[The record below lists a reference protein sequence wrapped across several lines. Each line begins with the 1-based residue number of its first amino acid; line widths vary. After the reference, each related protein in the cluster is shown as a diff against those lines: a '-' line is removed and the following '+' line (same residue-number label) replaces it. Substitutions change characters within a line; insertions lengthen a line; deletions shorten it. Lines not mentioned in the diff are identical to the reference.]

1 MTREQV
7 LDILAKAGDN
17 LLVNDY
23 YEEGRE
29 IFVYVEDFGGFD
41 ENWNEI
47 DLEYDEALVA
57 EVESEIEA
65 AAISVS
71 GDFYRYYQFDD
82 FKVIWGM
89 ASFDI

>member
-23 YEEGRE
+23 CEEGHK

-41 ENWNEI
+41 EDWNEI

-65 AAISVS
+65 AAISAS
-71 GDFYRYYQFDD
+71 GDFYRYYQFDG